1 MNMDDILLQEAI
13 ERYLNNQ
20 MPEAERAYFDQLR
33 INTPEIDQMVVE
45 HAMFQHEMDF
55 YAQRRNFTAQLHNAH
70 SKLLQQG
77 NIQEGTE
84 VSTGGKLIQIFH
96 KYKRVTGIAAA
107 VGGFIAMVISGLVV
121 YFSPVNQ
128 NQLVQLSKDIEVIK
142 RNQQYQGSLLNEV
155 KSKIPQNAK
164 LISGGTGF
172 LLDTH
177 GYLLTNAHVL
187 KGSGAVVINSK
198 GEEFNADIL
207 HIDNLRDLA
216 VLKIND
222 SEYNAPRALPYS
234 IRKSKI
240 DLGEEIFTLGYP
252 RNDIVYGEGYLSSRS
267 GFNSDS
273 LTYQLQ
279 ISANPGN
286 SGGPVFNGQGEIVGV
301 LSTRQAQ
308 TEGVAFAVKSGYI
321 YTMLADT
328 KAEKISGMD
337 KIKLN
342 QKSSLRGVNRKDQI
356 TRIENCV
363 FFVKAFSK

>member
-1 MNMDDILLQEAI
+1 MNIDDILLQEAI
-13 ERYLNNQ
+13 ERYLANQ
-20 MPEAERAYFDQLR
+20 MPGAERAYFEQLR
-33 INTPEIDQMVVE
+33 TSTPEIDQMVVE

-55 YAQRRNFTAQLHNAH
+55 YTQRRNIKSQLHDAH
-70 SKLLQQG
+70 AKLLQQG
-77 NIQEGTE
+77 NIQNGTA
-84 VSTGGKLIQIFH
+84 VSPGGKLIQIFH
-96 KYKRVTGIAAA
+96 KYKRVTSIAAA
-107 VGGFIAMVISGLVV
+107 VGGFIALVISGLVV

-164 LISGGTGF
+164 LVAGGTGF
-172 LLDTH
+172 LLDTR

-198 GEEFNADIL
+198 GKEFNADIL

-216 VLKIND
+216 VLKIHD
-222 SEYNAPRALPYS
+222 SEYNAPRVLPYS
-234 IRKSKI
+234 IRKSTI

-252 RNDIVYGEGYLSSRS
+252 RNDIVYGEGYLSSRT

-279 ISANPGN
+279 ISAYPGN
-286 SGGPVFNGQGEIVGV
+286 SGGPVFNRQGEIVGV

-308 TEGVAFAVKSGYI
+308 AEGVAFAVKSGYI

-328 KAEKISGMD
+328 KAEKISGME

-342 QKSSLRGVNRKDQI
+342 QKSTLRGVERKDQI

>member
-13 ERYLNNQ
+13 ERYLSQQ
-20 MPEAERAYFDQLR
+20 MSEQERAYFEQMR
-33 INTPEIDQMVVE
+33 NSTPEIDQMVVE

-55 YAQRRNFTAQLHNAH
+55 YSQRRNIKSQLHDAH
-70 SKLLQQG
+70 AKLLLQG
-77 NIQEGTE
+77 DIQNGSE
-84 VSTGGKLIQIFH
+84 VSAGGKLIQIFH

-107 VGGFIAMVISGLVV
+107 VGGFIALVISGLVV

-128 NQLVQLSKDIEVIK
+128 TQLVQLSKDIEVIK
-142 RNQQYQGSLLNEV
+142 RNQQYQGNILNEV
-155 KSKIPQNAK
+155 KSKIPENAK
-164 LISGGTGF
+164 LVAGGTGF
-172 LLDTH
+172 LLDNH

-198 GEEFNADIL
+198 GKEFNADIL

-216 VLKIND
+216 VLRIND

-234 IRKSKI
+234 IRKSTI

-252 RNDIVYGEGYLSSRS
+252 RNDIVYGEGYLSSRT

-286 SGGPVFNGQGEIVGV
+286 SGGPVFDRSGEIVGV

-308 TEGVAFAVKSGYI
+308 AEGVTFAVKSGYI
-321 YTMLADT
+321 YTMLADC
-328 KAEKISGMD
+328 KAAKISGME
-337 KIKLN
+337 KIKPS
-342 QKSSLRGVNRKDQI
+342 QQSSIRGLDRKDQI

-363 FFVKAFSK
+363 FFVKAYSK

>member
-13 ERYLNNQ
+13 ERYLANQ
-20 MPEAERAYFDQLR
+20 MPEAERVYFEQLR
-33 INTPEIDQMVVE
+33 TSTPEIDQMVVE

-55 YAQRRNFTAQLHNAH
+55 YTQRRNIKSQLHDAH
-70 SKLLQQG
+70 AKLLQQG
-77 NIQEGTE
+77 NIQNGTA
-84 VSTGGKLIQIFH
+84 VSPGGKLIQIFH
-96 KYKRVTGIAAA
+96 KYKRVTSIAAA
-107 VGGFIAMVISGLVV
+107 VGGFIALVISGLVV

-164 LISGGTGF
+164 LVAGGTGF
-172 LLDTH
+172 LLDTR

-216 VLKIND
+216 VLKIHD

-234 IRKSKI
+234 IRKSTI

-252 RNDIVYGEGYLSSRS
+252 RNDIVYGEGYLSSRT

-279 ISANPGN
+279 ISAYPGN
-286 SGGPVFNGQGEIVGV
+286 SGGPVFNRQGEIVGV

-308 TEGVAFAVKSGYI
+308 AEGVAFAVKSGYI

-328 KAEKISGMD
+328 KAEKISGME

-342 QKSSLRGVNRKDQI
+342 QKSTLRGVERKDQI
-356 TRIENCV
+356 ARIENCV

>member
-13 ERYLNNQ
+13 ERYLANQ
-20 MPEAERAYFDQLR
+20 MPEAERAYFEQLR
-33 INTPEIDQMVVE
+33 TSTPEIDQMVVE

-55 YAQRRNFTAQLHNAH
+55 FTQRRNIKSQLHDAH
-70 SKLLQQG
+70 AKLLQQG
-77 NIQEGTE
+77 NIQNGTA
-84 VSTGGKLIQIFH
+84 VTTGGKLIQIFH
-96 KYKRVTGIAAA
+96 KYKRVTSIAAA
-107 VGGFIAMVISGLVV
+107 VGGFIALVISGLVV

-155 KSKIPQNAK
+155 KSKIPENAK
-164 LISGGTGF
+164 LVAGGTGF

-216 VLKIND
+216 VLKIHD

-234 IRKSKI
+234 IRKSTI

-252 RNDIVYGEGYLSSRS
+252 RNDIVYGEGYLSSRT

-279 ISANPGN
+279 ISAYPGN
-286 SGGPVFNGQGEIVGV
+286 SGGPVFNRQGEIVGV

-308 TEGVAFAVKSGYI
+308 AEGVAFAVKSGYI
-321 YTMLADT
+321 YTMLADS
-328 KAEKISGMD
+328 KAEKISGME

-342 QKSSLRGVNRKDQI
+342 QKSSLRGVERKDQI

>member
-1 MNMDDILLQEAI
+1 
-13 ERYLNNQ
+13 
-20 MPEAERAYFDQLR
+20 
-33 INTPEIDQMVVE
+33 
-45 HAMFQHEMDF
+45 
-55 YAQRRNFTAQLHNAH
+55 
-70 SKLLQQG
+70 
-77 NIQEGTE
+77 
-84 VSTGGKLIQIFH
+84 
-96 KYKRVTGIAAA
+96 
-107 VGGFIAMVISGLVV
+107 MVISGLVV

-128 NQLVQLSKDIEVIK
+128 TQLVQLSKDIEVIK

-216 VLKIND
+216 VLKIHD

-240 DLGEEIFTLGYP
+240 ELGEEIFTLGYP
-252 RNDIVYGEGYLSSRS
+252 RNDIVYGEGYISSRS

-286 SGGPVFNGQGEIVGV
+286 SGGPVFNDQGEIVGV

-328 KAEKISGMD
+328 KAERISGME

-342 QKSSLRGVNRKDQI
+342 QKSSLRGVNRKEQI
-356 TRIENCV
+356 TRVENCV